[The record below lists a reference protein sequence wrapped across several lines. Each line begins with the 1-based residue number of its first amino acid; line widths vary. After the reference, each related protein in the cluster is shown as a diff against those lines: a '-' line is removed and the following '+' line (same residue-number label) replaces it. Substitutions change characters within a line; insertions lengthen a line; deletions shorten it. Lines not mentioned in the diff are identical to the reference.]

1 MIEVEKGSRSME
13 GRIIRIRFSSW
24 TIDNSKNANHQD
36 ENIKSIRGI
45 VKFLDS
51 HLEIFQEF
59 RISKRLI
66 IMSVSSSAIAKFD
79 QIKNFPLFK
88 LRSNNFPKRRNQQ
101 RGGGGGE
108 HRVTRSIEAKK
119 PVPTESINRSL
130 TFSSKLS

>member
-59 RISKRLI
+59 RISKFETDNN
-66 IMSVSSSAIAKFD
+66 VS
-79 QIKNFPLFK
+79 FK
-88 LRSNNFPKRRNQQ
+88 LCDR
-101 RGGGGGE
+101 E
-108 HRVTRSIEAKK
+108 I
-119 PVPTESINRSL
+119 
-130 TFSSKLS
+130 